1 MGGIIRHMKGMTLIT
16 NPLVNSYKRLVPG
29 YEAPVYIA
37 WSASNRSLAVRVP
50 FAQGAGSR
58 IELRCPDPAANPYLA
73 LAVCLEAGLQGI
85 IKKIEPPKS
94 VDCNIFAMSEEEKA
108 VKNIEA
114 VPDSLDEA
122 MEEFEKDTFVQE
134 ILGEHMAKKYLA
146 VKKQEWAEY
155 REQITDW
162 ETKKYLNQF

>member
-1 MGGIIRHMKGMTLIT
+1 
-16 NPLVNSYKRLVPG
+16 
-29 YEAPVYIA
+29 
-37 WSASNRSLAVRVP
+37 
-50 FAQGAGSR
+50 
-58 IELRCPDPAANPYLA
+58 
-73 LAVCLEAGLQGI
+73 
-85 IKKIEPPKS
+85 
-94 VDCNIFAMSEEEKA
+94 MSEEEKA

-155 REQITDW
+155 REQITDS

>member
-1 MGGIIRHMKGMTLIT
+1 M
-16 NPLVNSYKRLVPG
+16 
-29 YEAPVYIA
+29 
-37 WSASNRSLAVRVP
+37 RVP

-85 IKKIEPPKS
+85 IEKIEPPKS
-94 VDCNIFAMSEEEKA
+94 VDCNIFAMSAEEKEA
-108 VKNIEA
+108 KNIEA

-122 MEEFEKDTFVQE
+122 MEEFEKDAFIQQ
-134 ILGEHMAKKYLA
+134 ILGEHIAKKYLA

>member
-1 MGGIIRHMKGMTLIT
+1 
-16 NPLVNSYKRLVPG
+16 
-29 YEAPVYIA
+29 
-37 WSASNRSLAVRVP
+37 
-50 FAQGAGSR
+50 
-58 IELRCPDPAANPYLA
+58 
-73 LAVCLEAGLQGI
+73 
-85 IKKIEPPKS
+85 
-94 VDCNIFAMSEEEKA
+94 MSEEEKA

-155 REQITDW
+155 RDQITDW
-162 ETKKYLNQF
+162 ETKK